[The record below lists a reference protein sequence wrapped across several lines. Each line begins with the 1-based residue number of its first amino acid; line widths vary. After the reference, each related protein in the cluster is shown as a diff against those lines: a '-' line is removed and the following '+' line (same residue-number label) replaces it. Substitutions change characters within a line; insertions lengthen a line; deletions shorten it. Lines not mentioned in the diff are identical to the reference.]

1 MEEAPSE
8 EEWTTPCRCSD
19 APEPLSAGLYNPG
32 VVTTGG
38 AGAGHSRTQVD
49 RAGEVLRADSAAP
62 ADRARARAIVSDW
75 RAQHRTP
82 LVDIRTLL
90 YQRMRRAAADG
101 FVAQRLKRLSS
112 VEAKLRRFPNMR
124 LSRMQDIG
132 GCRAVVS
139 SVGEVEALDRICR
152 QGKQAHELS
161 AARDY
166 LTKPKEDG
174 YRGAHLVYRFRSQT
188 AERSV
193 WNGLRIE
200 IQIRSLLQHAWATAV
215 ETVDVLRE
223 TRLKVGGPG
232 NGDWK
237 RFFALMGTVHAFEEG
252 LAPVPETPVA
262 LAAVRSEVRELADRL
277 GARDVLIGLAGIIGE
292 VAKGSGWALL
302 RLDASARRTTGRRYP
317 ASRFEEARREYLRLE
332 EENEGDPAV
341 QVCLVSTDSAETLR
355 RAYPNYFL
363 DVRLFV
369 ESLRLFLGMSS
380 PSE

>member
-1 MEEAPSE
+1 MKWRRWIA
-8 EEWTTPCRCSD
+8 
-19 APEPLSAGLYNPG
+19 SAGKG
-32 VVTTGG
+32 
-38 AGAGHSRTQVD
+38 SR
-49 RAGEVLRADSAAP
+49 
-62 ADRARARAIVSDW
+62 
-75 RAQHRTP
+75 RTNSP
-82 LVDIRTLL
+82 PR
-90 YQRMRRAAADG
+90 G
-101 FVAQRLKRLSS
+101 
-112 VEAKLRRFPNMR
+112 
-124 LSRMQDIG
+124 
-132 GCRAVVS
+132 
-139 SVGEVEALDRICR
+139 
-152 QGKQAHELS
+152 
-161 AARDY
+161 DY

-174 YRGAHLVYRFRSQT
+174 YRGVHLVYRFRSQT

-302 RLDASARRTTGRRYP
+302 RLDASARQVTGRRYST
-317 ASRFEEARREYLRLE
+317 SRFEQAQRDYLRLE
-332 EENEGDPAV
+332 EEHEGNPAI

-369 ESLRLFLGMSS
+369 ESLRLFLGTSS

>member
-1 MEEAPSE
+1 M
-8 EEWTTPCRCSD
+8 
-19 APEPLSAGLYNPG
+19 
-32 VVTTGG
+32 
-38 AGAGHSRTQVD
+38 
-49 RAGEVLRADSAAP
+49 RADSAAP
-62 ADRARARAIVSDW
+62 ADRARARAIVGDW

-82 LVDIRTLL
+82 LVDVRTLL

-139 SVGEVEALDRICR
+139 SVGEVEALDRLCR
-152 QGKQAHELS
+152 EGRQAHELS

-174 YRGAHLVYRFRSQT
+174 YRGVHLVYRFRSPT

-200 IQIRSLLQHAWATAV
+200 IQIRSVLQHAWATAV

-277 GARDVLIGLAGIIGE
+277 GARDVLIGLAGIIEE

-302 RLDASARRTTGRRYP
+302 RLDASARQVTGWRYST
-317 ASRFEEARREYLRLE
+317 SRFEQAQRDYLRLE
-332 EENEGDPAV
+332 EENEGNPAI
-341 QVCLVSTDSAETLR
+341 QVCFVSTDSAETLR

-369 ESLRLFLGMSS
+369 ESLRLFLGSS